1 MFFRLST
8 TVRDISLHPDGE
20 DRLAYSNLGPRDL
33 DVELAN
39 DDEKHLVCTVAGE
52 LDPPRRALAAF
63 QRLAAGH
70 LPDGMAPE
78 SRSWLKDHGYI
89 DADERI
95 TKKTAIPLHAVPNAL
110 GDFAVDL
117 WADFMAMA
125 HGAIGVLRWRSRTLG
140 STRPLSGTSFDW
152 SLSGEEWLPM
162 PGFRT
167 GLAFDDDS
175 RLELTMGAAREIGE
189 LLARDK
195 REPVAHAL
203 LREAWNVRRESP
215 NSALLIGMTAL
226 EVGIKHYVAACI
238 PPTTWLVENLPTP
251 PIHRIMGEYVPQLK
265 PPTDR
270 EPVTFDES
278 AVRQIRSASNLR
290 NELAHVG
297 RDTPIEKLKP
307 ILLTVRDVL
316 WILDA
321 AVGHGWAAD
330 YTLASLGDDE
340 PSVGYRK
347 V

>member
-1 MFFRLST
+1 
-8 TVRDISLHPDGE
+8 
-20 DRLAYSNLGPRDL
+20 
-33 DVELAN
+33 
-39 DDEKHLVCTVAGE
+39 VCTVAGE
-52 LDPPRRALAAF
+52 LDPPRRALTAF
-63 QRLAAGH
+63 QRLAAGL

-78 SRSWLKDHGYI
+78 AVSWLRDHGYI
-89 DADERI
+89 DAEERI
-95 TKKTAIPLHAVPNAL
+95 TTGTAIPLHAVPNAL
-110 GDFAVDL
+110 GDFAIEL
-117 WADFMAMA
+117 WGDFIAIA

-140 STRPLSGTSFDW
+140 STRPLSRTSFDW
-152 SLSGEEWLPM
+152 SLSGDDWFPM

-167 GLAFDDDS
+167 GAAFEDAS
-175 RLELTMGAAREIGE
+175 RLELTAGAAREIGD
-189 LLARDK
+189 LLARDE

-203 LREAWNVRRESP
+203 LREAWNVRRDSP
-215 NSALLIGMTAL
+215 NSGLLIGMTAL

-238 PPTTWLVENLPTP
+238 PPTTWLIENLPSP

-270 EPVTFDES
+270 EPVTFDETVVS
-278 AVRQIRSASNLR
+278 QIQSASNLR

-297 RDTPIEKLKP
+297 RDMPLEKLKP

-316 WILDA
+316 WTFDA
-321 AVGHGWAAD
+321 ALGHAWAAD